1 MFKEFINIFIDI
13 PYVQEVIH
21 NQQLSMIRSLLPVY
35 LIILQITFSPVT
47 TFASD
52 YSLPEIRI
60 EVEITR
66 PGNIHISEHRTY
78 HFNGSFSWADYR
90 LPKDGFSEIRNI
102 RVYEN
107 EVAYINENSET
118 PGTFS
123 VSESD
128 REIVTTWHYRAE
140 DESKTFTITYE
151 LTGALSVGPSYSEF
165 FWNYLGA
172 GRDKRTDYLDISISL
187 PDEVSNDSLYTWSR
201 GFEAVL
207 SIDQKPGKIDISAE
221 MVPQSQSVQIRTLF
235 PTSVLDLSI
244 VSMNTPELTIDN
256 IILEEEAYVL
266 ERQQQRERDEF
277 YASITPISYTI
288 DLPDQFCSF
297 YSILSSIWKKTLRA
311 FGFFP

>member
-107 EVAYINENSET
+107 EVAYINENTET

-165 FWNYLGA
+165 FWNFLGA
-172 GRDKRTDYLDISISL
+172 GRDKNTDYLDITMTL
-187 PDEVSNDSLYTWSR
+187 PDEVSNDSLYVWNR
-201 GFEAVL
+201 GFETVL
-207 SIDQKPGKIDISAE
+207 VDQIPGRITISAE
-221 MVPQSQSVQIRTLF
+221 RIPRSQSIQIRIISF
-235 PTSVLDLSI
+235 FRYIGRYRSFHW
-244 VSMNTPELTIDN
+244 VSRRGATGG
-256 IILEEEAYVL
+256 A
-266 ERQQQRERDEF
+266 
-277 YASITPISYTI
+277 
-288 DLPDQFCSF
+288 
-297 YSILSSIWKKTLRA
+297 
-311 FGFFP
+311 G